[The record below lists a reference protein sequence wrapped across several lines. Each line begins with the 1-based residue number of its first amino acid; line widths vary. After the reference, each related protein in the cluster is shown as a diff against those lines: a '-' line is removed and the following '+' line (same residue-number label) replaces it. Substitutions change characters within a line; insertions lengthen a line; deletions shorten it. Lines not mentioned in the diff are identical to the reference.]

1 MYLPRTSLI
10 FGKFLN
16 PSKKESDDN

>member
-16 PSKKESDDN
+16 PSKKESDKN